1 MYTGKEKLV
10 LMCAASR
17 KDVGKIKMLAR
28 KIDKKSFIIIT
39 NSREVVGYGF
49 KKI

>member
-10 LMCAASR
+10 LMCVAPR
-17 KDVGKIKMLAR
+17 KDVAKIKMLAR
-28 KIDKKSFIIIT
+28 AIDKRSFIIIT
-39 NSREVVGYGF
+39 NSREVVGMGF